1 MRREP
6 PALRLDGGAN
16 LRHDAGEYRPL
27 ATTRSE
33 LPVIRRCIPLAAA
46 LALAACASGPGNWT
60 KPGATDESTAFDA
73 DESEFIADAASLS
86 KAAQSDNTY
95 IGVSATG
102 QATTTQLP
110 GTESLSF
117 MERAD
122 AFERCMAGRG
132 YRRAAVN

>member
-1 MRREP
+1 M
-6 PALRLDGGAN
+6 
-16 LRHDAGEYRPL
+16 
-27 ATTRSE
+27 
-33 LPVIRRCIPLAAA
+33 IRRSIPLAAA

-60 KPGATDESTAFDA
+60 KPGATDESTAFDV
-73 DESEFIADAASLS
+73 DECEFIAEAASLS

-132 YRRAAVN
+132 YRRAAGN